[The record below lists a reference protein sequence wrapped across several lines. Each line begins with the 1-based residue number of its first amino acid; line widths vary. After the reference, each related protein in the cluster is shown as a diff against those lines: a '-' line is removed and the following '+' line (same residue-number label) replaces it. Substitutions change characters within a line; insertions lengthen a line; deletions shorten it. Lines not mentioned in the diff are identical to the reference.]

1 MTPFLELENATV
13 EFGGLR
19 AVDALNFRLEEGEIV
34 AVIGPNGAGKTTV
47 FNAMTGVYP
56 LARGAI
62 RFEGRPIHGFPIWR
76 TNRLGI
82 ARTFQNLRLFRNL
95 TVLDNVVVAFNR
107 RAQRDVSGILFR
119 TAAAQARLREVL
131 DQARGLL
138 DWVGLADVAD
148 ARSSDLPYGKQ
159 RRLEIARALAT
170 RPRLLL
176 LDEPAAGMNAA
187 EKADLAELLVRLRE
201 ELHLTLLIIEHDMKM
216 VMANC
221 PRIVVL
227 DHGQKIAEGTPA
239 EIQRDPAVIEAYL
252 GERPAEARA
261 EEAPAPRARGG
272 LRSGGS

>member
-1 MTPFLELENATV
+1 MIPFLELENATV

-19 AVDALNFRLEEGEIV
+19 AVDALNFRMKEGEIV

-47 FNAMTGVYP
+47 FNAITGVYP
-56 LARGAI
+56 LSRGAI
-62 RFEGRPIHGFPIWR
+62 RFEGRPIHGCLPWR
-76 TNRLGI
+76 ANRLGI

-95 TVLDNVVVAFNR
+95 SVLDNVVVAFNR

-119 TAAAQARLREVL
+119 TESSQTRLREVL
-131 DQARGLL
+131 DQARELL
-138 DWVGLADVAD
+138 EWVGLADVAE
-148 ARSSDLPYGKQ
+148 AYSSDLPYGRQ

-187 EKADLAELLVRLRE
+187 EKLDLAELLVRLRGDL
-201 ELHLTLLIIEHDMKM
+201 ELTILIIEHDMKM

-239 EIQRDPAVIEAYL
+239 EIQRDPSVIEAYL
-252 GERPAEARA
+252 GEKPPDARGEGGMTPSPRAEA
-261 EEAPAPRARGG
+261 PRQD
-272 LRSGGS
+272 